1 MGLSRKAY
9 EIVWRLAILTLPWQ
23 TRWFVDAQLVGWPW
37 EQGRISIYIAWLP
50 LVATIILGIF
60 QPKRA
65 LPFSFRRNLFWLI
78 AALGACTIIAAP
90 SPATAAIQWWIQV
103 ILLAAFFVTLFRT
116 KVEPVKVALWFVLSL
131 VPHALLAIWQF
142 ATQTVIGSSWLGM
155 SPQNPADLGVSV
167 VQTSVGRFLRA
178 YGGFPHPNI
187 LGGWMATG
195 LLTALW
201 FNIPPLKLRGGKGVI
216 WLIEGL
222 FTLALF
228 YSFSRSAWLAAAVGL
243 ALFVIPSV
251 GAAPAIATLRR
262 CGREESAK
270 LMNLGESAK
279 LTNVVNHPNGAKRR
293 WLSFAIPIILFATL
307 TIVHRDLV
315 FTRLQT
321 TSRLEQKSI
330 VTRLQTLK
338 DGIDVF
344 QSRLLFGTG
353 PNSEL
358 PVLASLKKQWIE
370 EDSIRIAAIGQFPG
384 HPNSWNA
391 DEYVRSRMAAIG
403 PLEPPHIV
411 WLLIL
416 VNFGIAGSLF
426 IFGFGL
432 YLLRSILNKWSSLD
446 PNAKIFIPTLAI
458 CYLIL
463 ATLDHYPWSLWSGQV
478 LSVVVVFVILSAVE
492 GSGPKLDEKHSPRL
506 LTDGSESA

>member
-1 MGLSRKAY
+1 MELSNKAY
-9 EIVWRLAILTLPWQ
+9 EIAWRLAILTLPWQ

-50 LVATIILGIF
+50 LIATIILGIF
-60 QPKRA
+60 QPKCA

-78 AALGACTIIAAP
+78 AALGACTVIAAP
-90 SPATAAIQWWIQV
+90 SPATTAIQWWIQV

-116 KVEPVKVALWFVLSL
+116 KVEPVKVASWFVLSL

-195 LLTALW
+195 LLIALW
-201 FNIPPLKLRGGKGVI
+201 LNITPLKLRGGKGVI

-228 YSFSRSAWLAAAVGL
+228 YSFSRSAWLAVAVGL
-243 ALFVIPSV
+243 ALLVILNV
-251 GAAPAIATLRR
+251 GE
-262 CGREESAK
+262 GYAK
-270 LMNLGESAK
+270 LKNLGESAK
-279 LTNVVNHPNGAKRR
+279 LTNSKRR
-293 WLSFAIPIILFATL
+293 LLSLAIPIILFATL

-315 FTRLQT
+315 LTRADIQS
-321 TSRLEQKSI
+321 SRLEQKSI
-330 VTRLQTLK
+330 VTRIQTLR
-338 DGIDVF
+338 DGIGVF
-344 QSRLLFGTG
+344 QAVPLFGTG

-358 PVLASLKKQWIE
+358 PVLATLKKHWIE
-370 EDSIRIAAIGQFPG
+370 EDSIRIAALGQFPG

-391 DEYVRSRMAAIG
+391 DEYVRSRMATIG
-403 PLEPPHIV
+403 PLEPPHMV

-432 YLLRSILNKWSSLD
+432 YLLRSVLNKWRSLD
-446 PNAKIFIPTLAI
+446 THNKILIITLFSF
-458 CYLIL
+458 YFLVSS
-463 ATLDHYPWSLWSGQV
+463 LDHYPWSLWSGQA
-478 LSVVVVFVILSAVE
+478 LSALVAFVILNVSEGYAKLISSSSA
-492 GSGPKLDEKHSPRL
+492 GG
-506 LTDGSESA
+506 

>member
-9 EIVWRLAILTLPWQ
+9 EIVWRLAILSLPWQ

-37 EQGRISIYIAWLP
+37 EQGRISIYVAWLP

-116 KVEPVKVALWFVLSL
+116 KVEPTKVAFWFVLSL
-131 VPHALLAIWQF
+131 IPHALLAIWQF

-155 SPQNPADLGVSV
+155 ASQNPANLGVSV

-195 LLTALW
+195 LIMALW
-201 FNIPPLKLRGGKGVI
+201 FNITPLKLRGGKGVI

-243 ALFVIPSV
+243 VAFSLLSFSRMRESSKINKSDGSPPSALN
-251 GAAPAIATLRR
+251 LR
-262 CGREESAK
+262 GDDK
-270 LMNLGESAK
+270 K
-279 LTNVVNHPNGAKRR
+279 R
-293 WLSFAIPIILFATL
+293 WLSFAIPIILFVTL

-315 FTRLQT
+315 LTRADVQG
-321 TSRLEQKSI
+321 SRLEQKSI
-330 VTRLQTLK
+330 LTRIQTLR
-338 DGIDVF
+338 DGIGVF
-344 QSRLLFGTG
+344 QAVPLFGTG

-358 PVLASLKKQWIE
+358 PVLASLKKHWIE
-370 EDSIRIAAIGQFPG
+370 EDAIRIAALGQFPG

-403 PLEPPHIV
+403 PLETPHMV
-411 WLLIL
+411 WLLML
-416 VNFGIAGSLF
+416 VNFGIVGSLF

-432 YLLRSILNKWSSLD
+432 YLLQTLLNKWSSLD
-446 PNAKIFIPTLAI
+446 THNKILLVTLI
-458 CYLIL
+458 SCQLIL
-463 ATLDHYPWSLWSGQV
+463 VTLDHYPWSLWSGQT
-478 LSVVVVFVILSAVE
+478 LSALVVFAILSAVD
-492 GSGPKLDEKHSPRL
+492 KTADL
-506 LTDGSESA
+506 

>member
-1 MGLSRKAY
+1 MKNIGRIIVKSANSMGLSNKAY

-50 LVATIILGIF
+50 LIATIILGIF

-65 LPFSFRRNLFWLI
+65 LPFTFRRNLFWLI
-78 AALGACTIIAAP
+78 AALGACTVIAAP

-116 KVEPVKVALWFVLSL
+116 KVEPVKVAFWFVLSL
-131 VPHALLAIWQF
+131 VPHAILAIWQF
-142 ATQTVIGSSWLGM
+142 TTQIVIGSSWLGM
-155 SPQNPADLGVSV
+155 ASQNPADLGISV

-195 LLTALW
+195 LLIALW
-201 FNIPPLKLRGGKGVI
+201 FNITPLKLRGKGAI

-228 YSFSRSAWLAAAVGL
+228 YSFSRSAWLATAVGL
-243 ALFVIPSV
+243 VSFALLSF
-251 GAAPAIATLRR
+251 LRR
-262 CGREESAK
+262 QESRKEK
-270 LMNLGESAK
+270 LNPMDPRMRK
-279 LTNVVNHPNGAKRR
+279 DDRKR
-293 WLSFAIPIILFATL
+293 WLLSLAIPIILFATL

-315 FTRLQT
+315 LTRADVQS
-321 TSRLEQKSI
+321 SRLEQISVTSRVKS
-330 VTRLQTLK
+330 LK
-338 DGIDVF
+338 DGVEVF
-344 QSRLLFGTG
+344 RSRLIFGTG
-353 PNSEL
+353 PNLEL
-358 PVLASLKKQWIE
+358 PVLATLKKITT
-370 EDSIRIAAIGQFPG
+370 STT
-384 HPNSWNA
+384 
-391 DEYVRSRMAAIG
+391 
-403 PLEPPHIV
+403 PLEPPHTV

-416 VNFGIAGSLF
+416 ADFGIAGSLF

-446 PNAKIFIPTLAI
+446 AHNKILLITLSSF
-458 CYLIL
+458 YFLVSS
-463 ATLDHYPWSLWSGQV
+463 LDHYPWSLWSGQA
-478 LSVVVVFVILSAVE
+478 LSASVFFVFLSIVE
-492 GSGPKLDEKHSPRL
+492 GSGSK
-506 LTDGSESA
+506 LTD

>member
-1 MGLSRKAY
+1 MTSASNIGWIIMKSANSMGLSRKAY

-37 EQGRISIYIAWLP
+37 EQGRISIYVSWLP
-50 LVATIILGIF
+50 LIATIILGIF

-116 KVEPVKVALWFVLSL
+116 KVEPTKVAFWFVLSL
-131 VPHALLAIWQF
+131 IPHALLAIWQF

-155 SPQNPADLGVSV
+155 SSQNPADLGVSV

-187 LGGWMATG
+187 LAGWMATG
-195 LLTALW
+195 LLATLW
-201 FNIPPLKLRGGKGVI
+201 LNITPLKLRGGKGVI

-222 FTLALF
+222 FTLGLF

-243 ALFVIPSV
+243 ALSVILNV
-251 GAAPAIATLRR
+251 GEGSAKLTDSSPALRVNS
-262 CGREESAK
+262 GEGYAK

-279 LTNVVNHPNGAKRR
+279 PTNSKR
-293 WLSFAIPIILFATL
+293 WLSLAIPIVLFLTL
-307 TIVHRDLV
+307 TIVQRDLV
-315 FTRLQT
+315 LTRADVQN
-321 TSRLEQKSI
+321 SRLEQIS
-330 VTRLQTLK
+330 VTSRIQSLK
-338 DGIDVF
+338 DGAEVF
-344 QSRLLFGTG
+344 RSRLLFGTG

-358 PVLASLKKQWIE
+358 PVLASLKKIT
-370 EDSIRIAAIGQFPG
+370 SSPA
-384 HPNSWNA
+384 
-391 DEYVRSRMAAIG
+391 
-403 PLEPPHIV
+403 PLEPPHMV

-416 VNFGIAGSLF
+416 ANFGIAGSLF

-432 YLLRSILNKWSSLD
+432 YLLRSILNKWRSLD
-446 PNAKIFIPTLAI
+446 THNRILLVTLVS
-458 CYLIL
+458 CQLIL
-463 ATLDHYPWSLWSGQV
+463 GSLDHYLWSLWSGQA
-478 LSVVVVFVILSAVE
+478 LSALVVFVILSEASSSSVIAV
-492 GSGPKLDEKHSPRL
+492 S
-506 LTDGSESA
+506 